1 MPTTNAPGRTL
12 PYAAPEMFNS
22 NPNQIFPPSYDIYA
36 FGIMLYDI
44 LMDRF
49 PLEFKRS
56 DTDNLQNKYKSGKI
70 TYKLNE

>member
-1 MPTTNAPGRTL
+1 MNTANIPGRTL
-12 PYAAPEMFNS
+12 PYAAPEMFRSNS
-22 NPNQIFPPSYDIYA
+22 NQIFPPSYDIYA

-49 PLEFKRS
+49 PLEFKRNDS
-56 DTDNLQNKYKSGKI
+56 NNLQAKEKNGKI